1 MASKTIKRRTFSAET
16 GRSSEK
22 RMEATI
28 PDSATEPLLENTP
41 REDKTKVGPT
51 SIHSLLVCAYCVLI
65 MPFYC
70 LFEDI

>member
-1 MASKTIKRRTFSAET
+1 MASKAIKRRTFSAET

-41 REDKTKVGPT
+41 HEDKTKVGPT
-51 SIHSLLVCAYCVLI
+51 AIQSFSSCLLHSHYALS
-65 MPFYC
+65 
-70 LFEDI
+70 LFV